1 MSNPRSFAKDPRFG
15 WGFFGHRYQL
25 YSAAVPHEGYAIL
38 RRWGAAARL
47 GCFTFTSNVDGAFL
61 KAGFDDQA
69 VVECHGSIHFLQAF
83 DPHLSQDIWPAAP
96 QLDRLVVDKATFLA
110 DEATLPYFPAPST
123 SAPAL
128 ARPNILM
135 FGDGGWISDRTD
147 AQEARMESFLETLP
161 RSARVV
167 VIEVGAGLAIPTVRH
182 YSEGI
187 LDAFPN
193 AQLLRINPEEPQG
206 PARTISVPEGGLAA
220 LSALDAAIGGPAGIG
235 SVKGE

>member
-1 MSNPRSFAKDPRFG
+1 
-15 WGFFGHRYQL
+15 
-25 YSAAVPHEGYAIL
+25 
-38 RRWGAAARL
+38 
-47 GCFTFTSNVDGAFL
+47 
-61 KAGFDDQA
+61 
-69 VVECHGSIHFLQAF
+69 
-83 DPHLSQDIWPAAP
+83 
-96 QLDRLVVDKATFLA
+96 
-110 DEATLPYFPAPST
+110 
-123 SAPAL
+123 
-128 ARPNILM
+128 
-135 FGDGGWISDRTD
+135 
-147 AQEARMESFLETLP
+147 MESFLETLP